1 MLNIINNYP
10 NLPSEAKYKLLRNKR
25 KNTGLKYFNGST
37 AFIEYSNDK
46 VYNNIEENNPNKKQ
60 IEMIVF
66 NDTIAVIL
74 NNIKLNLIVTEFF

>member
-1 MLNIINNYP
+1 MLYKAKY
-10 NLPSEAKYKLLRNKR
+10 LPSKAKYKLLRNKR